1 MRSDVSCP
9 WPSVNMINFLLICVQ
24 IIYIINYIDLY
35 YPQLER
41 LPVEELSADCEEG
54 IDKPIDYSYLPELV
68 GHLLGLAH
76 VAITQLCTEA
86 MEPLQLTPKQ
96 FVAMEFISK
105 NPCISQ
111 KNIAENIGTA
121 PAVMVGILDYLSKRN
136 LLERK
141 RSPHDRRE
149 FYVQLTPEGI
159 EMLDE
164 IRRMAFEVEDLYQE
178 RTGMTA
184 EERATILRVLRRIT
198 DR

>member
-1 MRSDVSCP
+1 VTEFTT
-9 WPSVNMINFLLICVQ
+9 N
-24 IIYIINYIDLY
+24 
-35 YPQLER
+35 
-41 LPVEELSADCEEG
+41 CEDTS
-54 IDKPIDYSYLPELV
+54 DKPIDYSYLPELI

-76 VAITQLCTEA
+76 VAITQLCTEV

-121 PAVMVGILDYLSKRN
+121 PAVMVGILDDLSKRG
-136 LLERK
+136 LLKRK

-149 FYVQLTPEGI
+149 YYVQLTPKG
-159 EMLDE
+159 LSLLAE

-178 RTGMTA
+178 KTGMTD
-184 EERATILRVLRRIT
+184 EERATILSILRKIT
-198 DR
+198 NR

>member
-1 MRSDVSCP
+1 MTE
-9 WPSVNMINFLLICVQ
+9 FTT
-24 IIYIINYIDLY
+24 
-35 YPQLER
+35 
-41 LPVEELSADCEEG
+41 DCEDTS
-54 IDKPIDYSYLPELV
+54 DKQIDYSYLPELV

-76 VAITQLCTEA
+76 VAITQLCTEV

-121 PAVMVGILDYLSKRN
+121 PAVMVGILDDLSKRG
-136 LLERK
+136 LLKRM

-149 FYVQLTPEGI
+149 YYVQLTPKGMS
-159 EMLDE
+159 MLEE

-178 RTGMTA
+178 KTGMTD
-184 EERATILRVLRRIT
+184 EERATILPILRKIT
-198 DR
+198 NR

>member
-1 MRSDVSCP
+1 MT
-9 WPSVNMINFLLICVQ
+9 
-24 IIYIINYIDLY
+24 
-35 YPQLER
+35 LER
-41 LPVEELSADCEEG
+41 KPVTELTTDSEDASG
-54 IDKPIDYSYLPELV
+54 RPIDYSYLPELV

-76 VAITQLCTEA
+76 VAITQLCTEV

-121 PAVMVGILDYLSKRN
+121 PAVMVGILDDLSKRG
-136 LLERK
+136 LLKRK

-149 FYVQLTPEGI
+149 YYVQLTPKGMG
-159 EMLDE
+159 MLEE

-178 RTGMTA
+178 KTGMTD
-184 EERATILRVLRRIT
+184 EERATIIPILRKIT
-198 DR
+198 NR